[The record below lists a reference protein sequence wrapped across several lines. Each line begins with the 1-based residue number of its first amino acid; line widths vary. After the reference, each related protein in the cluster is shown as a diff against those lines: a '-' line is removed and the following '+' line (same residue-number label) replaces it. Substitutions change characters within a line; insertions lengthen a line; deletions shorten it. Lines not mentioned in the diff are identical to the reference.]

1 MTDARWIEVERDVG
15 SACRHFGMAA
25 RLYDVGGFGG
35 FGADGDPERM
45 DLDAYRVRMALQH
58 AMQAGHTSL
67 ENGLRGILEM
77 LGEDPPTGPRRYE
90 DLIRRV
96 SRPVLMLGL
105 ERSAILSREIGLD
118 ATETGRFRQLAM
130 HEYDILDLER
140 AAASIEAARR
150 LSESLPTCIE
160 RFRAEAD
167 PPSAAPGCR

>member
-45 DLDAYRVRMALQH
+45 DLDAYRARMALQH

-77 LGEDPPTGPRRYE
+77 LGEDPPTGPRRHE

-96 SRPVLMLGL
+96 SRP
-105 ERSAILSREIGLD
+105 GLD
-118 ATETGRFRQLAM
+118 DDAVARRFGVTSRLVQARRHALKR
-130 HEYDILDLER
+130 YS
-140 AAASIEAARR
+140 AAA
-150 LSESLPTCIE
+150 
-160 RFRAEAD
+160 
-167 PPSAAPGCR
+167 